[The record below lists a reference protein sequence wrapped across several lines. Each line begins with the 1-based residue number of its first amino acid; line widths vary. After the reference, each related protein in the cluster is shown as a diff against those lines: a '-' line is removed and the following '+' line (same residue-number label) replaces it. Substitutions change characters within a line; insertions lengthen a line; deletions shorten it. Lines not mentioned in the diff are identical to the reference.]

1 MVVFFRKLCFFLFIA
16 LSSCGT
22 SPKPSYIIAVDPAFY
37 SIESMGREKNIL
49 AFLTDLVSA
58 VSIRSRMSMHI
69 QPTNWNSLVQGL
81 EEHQYQGIFSG
92 INQYN
97 FTENKYSFS
106 SVLIKTGPVVVVAKN
121 TNFKALADLNNTEV
135 GILSDSDAVHILSPY
150 PDIIIRLYDSIPK
163 LLNDVVQNNI
173 EAAIIPA
180 LPAAAYCSDLFQD
193 TLRIANEP
201 MTDSGLK
208 LITLKQENKE
218 LIEGFNRAIYE
229 MGKDGTIDKLKA
241 KWSLPY

>member
-1 MVVFFRKLCFFLFIA
+1 
-16 LSSCGT
+16 
-22 SPKPSYIIAVDPAFY
+22 
-37 SIESMGREKNIL
+37 
-49 AFLTDLVSA
+49 
-58 VSIRSRMSMHI
+58 MSLHI
-69 QPTNWNSLVQGL
+69 QPTNSNSLVQGL

-106 SVLIKTGPVVVVAKN
+106 SVLIKTGPVLVIAKN
-121 TNFKALADLNNTEV
+121 TNFKALADLSNKEV
-135 GILSDSDAVHILSPY
+135 GILSDSDAVNVLSTY

-163 LLNDVVQNNI
+163 LLNDVAQNNI
-173 EAAIIPA
+173 EAAVIPA
-180 LPAAAYCSDLFQD
+180 LPASGYCSDLFQD
-193 TLRIANEP
+193 SLRIATAP

-218 LIEGFNRAIYE
+218 MIEQFNQAIHKME
-229 MGKDGTIDKLKA
+229 KDGTIDKLKA

>member
-1 MVVFFRKLCFFLFIA
+1 
-16 LSSCGT
+16 
-22 SPKPSYIIAVDPAFY
+22 
-37 SIESMGREKNIL
+37 MGREKNIL

-58 VSIRSRMSMHI
+58 VSIRTHMSMHI
-69 QPTNWNSLVQGL
+69 QPTNWNSLVQRL

-106 SVLIKTGPVVVVAKN
+106 SVLIKTGPVLVVAKN
-121 TNFKALADLNNTEV
+121 TNFKALADLNNKEV
-135 GILSDSDAVHILSPY
+135 GILSDSDAVHILSAY

-163 LLNDVVQNNI
+163 LLNDIAQKNI
-173 EAAIIPA
+173 EAALIPA
-180 LPAAAYCSDLFQD
+180 LPAAGYCNDLFQD
-193 TLRIANEP
+193 TLRIATAP
-201 MTDSGLK
+201 MTDTGLK

-218 LIEGFNRAIYE
+218 LIEGFNRAIHTME
-229 MGKDGTIDKLKA
+229 KDGTIDKLKA